1 MDMKLDR
8 TGVVIFG
15 EHAPG
20 KAARLEVR
28 AFAPAHGSPEDPVC
42 GSGNGAVGAW
52 LRHAGRVPDAG
63 VPVLVTQGAA
73 VGRAGRIRLSIS
85 EAAIR
90 VGGQCVTCVTGTLDA
105 IAP

>member
-1 MDMKLDR
+1 
-8 TGVVIFG
+8 
-15 EHAPG
+15 
-20 KAARLEVR
+20 
-28 AFAPAHGSPEDPVC
+28 
-42 GSGNGAVGAW
+42 

-73 VGRAGRIRLSIS
+73 VGRAGRIQLSIS

-90 VGGQCVTCVTGTLDA
+90 VGGQCVTCVTGTLDV